1 MTIDIVDS
9 IDEKINLFNDT
20 YDTDIIAVFPDR
32 KEIYVRDMGQF
43 LKSFFAEWDDDV
55 LFAEWDDDV
64 FVDTDHNMRTVEKS
78 MLTQDKRY
86 QVFLQ
91 DDYTGYTVIGEY
103 ELASDAEEAIEN
115 CHVRQYNIRIAMN
128 FEVSVTVTASS
139 LSDAEDIAYNFC
151 SDSMNLENR
160 YYADDNIEEWDV
172 TDTNIEITDSELA

>member
-1 MTIDIVDS
+1 MNIDIVDS
-9 IDEKINLFNDT
+9 IDEKINLFSET
-20 YDTDIIAVFPDR
+20 YNTNVVAVFPDR

-55 LFAEWDDDV
+55 Y
-64 FVDTDHNMRTVEKS
+64 VDADHNMRTVEKS
-78 MLTQDKRY
+78 VLTQDTRY

-103 ELASDAEEAIEN
+103 EIASDAEEAIEN